1 MRNKITKIP
10 PLSGGIQNQL
20 DAIRR
25 HVNTMA
31 DDVEKALEAKDREIA
46 ELKRRLEEKR
56 DG

>member
-1 MRNKITKIP
+1 MKNKITKIP
-10 PLSGGIQNQL
+10 PLSGGVQAQL

-25 HVNTMA
+25 YVNTMA
-31 DDVEKALEAKDREIA
+31 DDVERALEAKDREIA

>member
-10 PLSGGIQNQL
+10 PLSGGVQAQL
-20 DAIRR
+20 DTIRR

-31 DDVEKALEAKDREIA
+31 DDLERALEAKDREIA
-46 ELKRRLEEKR
+46 ELRRRLEEKR

>member
-10 PLSGGIQNQL
+10 PLSGGVQAQL

-31 DDVEKALEAKDREIA
+31 DDVEKALEAKDREIT
-46 ELKRRLEEKR
+46 ELKRRLEEKQ

>member
-1 MRNKITKIP
+1 MRTKITKIP
-10 PLSGGIQNQL
+10 PLSGGVQAQL

-31 DDVEKALEAKDREIA
+31 DDLERALEAKDREIA
-46 ELKRRLEEKR
+46 ELKRRLEDAK

>member
-10 PLSGGIQNQL
+10 PLSGGVQAQM
-20 DAIRR
+20 DTIRKC
-25 HVNTMA
+25 VNTMA

-46 ELKRRLEEKR
+46 EMRRRLEEKR

>member
-1 MRNKITKIP
+1 LKNKITKIP
-10 PLSGGIQNQL
+10 PLSGGVQAQL

-25 HVNTMA
+25 HVNTMV

>member
-10 PLSGGIQNQL
+10 PLSGGVQAQL

-31 DDVEKALEAKDREIA
+31 DDVAHALEEKDKEIA
-46 ELKRRLEEKR
+46 ELKRRLEENR

>member
-1 MRNKITKIP
+1 MKNKITKIP
-10 PLSGGIQNQL
+10 PLSGGVQAQL

-31 DDVEKALEAKDREIA
+31 DDVEKALEAKDREIT
-46 ELKRRLEEKR
+46 ELKRRLEDKR

>member
-10 PLSGGIQNQL
+10 PLSGGVQAQL

-31 DDVEKALEAKDREIA
+31 DDVVKAFEEKDREIA

>member
-10 PLSGGIQNQL
+10 PLSGGVQAQL
-20 DAIRR
+20 DEIRR

>member
-10 PLSGGIQNQL
+10 PLSGGVQAQL

-31 DDVEKALEAKDREIA
+31 DDVTHALEEKDKEIA
-46 ELKRRLEEKR
+46 ELKRRLEENR

>member
-1 MRNKITKIP
+1 M
-10 PLSGGIQNQL
+10 

>member
-10 PLSGGIQNQL
+10 PLSGGVQAQM
-20 DAIRR
+20 DTIRK
-25 HVNTMA
+25 HVNAMA
-31 DDVEKALEAKDREIA
+31 DDLERVLEAKDREIA

>member
-1 MRNKITKIP
+1 LRNKITKIP
-10 PLSGGIQNQL
+10 PLSGGVQAQV

>member
-10 PLSGGIQNQL
+10 PLSGGVQAQL

-31 DDVEKALEAKDREIA
+31 DDLERALEAKDREIA